1 MDWFYQQEVI
11 VSELAQATSEAVN
24 LLFSGDAVIWSIIGV
39 SFSVSLRAIAIA
51 TPLAL
56 LVAFILAYASFPGRR
71 ILVTATNTLM
81 AVPAVVVGLT
91 VYLLL
96 SRGGP
101 AGDLRLLFTQSAMI
115 IGQILLCL
123 PLLVAMAHAAFQSGD
138 QRAWESALTL
148 GATRWRAM
156 RTVMYEI
163 RFGLLAAMIAAFGR
177 IIAEVGCS
185 MMVGGNILYHTRN
198 IPTAI
203 ALETSKG
210 AFAQGIALGMV
221 LLSFALLLN
230 VALGYAQGSGEIS
243 Q

>member
-1 MDWFYQQEVI
+1 M
-11 VSELAQATSEAVN
+11 SELGLATRQALD
-24 LLFSGDAVIWSIIGV
+24 LLLSGDAVLWSIIGV

-56 LVAFILAYASFPGRR
+56 FTAFVLAYTRFPGRR
-71 ILVTATNTLM
+71 ALVTTFNTLM

-96 SRGGP
+96 SRAGP

-123 PLLVAMAHAAFQSGD
+123 PLLIAMAHAAFQSGD
-138 QRAWESALTL
+138 HRAWESARTL

-163 RFGLLAAMIAAFGR
+163 RFGLLAAVIAAFGR

-210 AFAQGIALGMV
+210 EFAQGIALGIV
-221 LLSFALLLN
+221 LLAFALLLN
-230 VALGYAQGSGEIS
+230 LALSHAQGGGGIP

>member
-1 MDWFYQQEVI
+1 M
-11 VSELAQATSEAVN
+11 SELSLASREALE
-24 LLFSGDAVIWSIIGV
+24 LLFSGDAVLWSIIGV

-56 LVAFILAYASFPGRR
+56 VMAFTLAYVSFPGRR
-71 ILVTATNTLM
+71 ALVTTFNTLM
-81 AVPAVVVGLT
+81 AVPAVVIGLT
-91 VYLLL
+91 VYLML
-96 SRGGP
+96 SRSGP
-101 AGDLRLLFTQSAMI
+101 AGDLRLLFTQTAMI
-115 IGQILLCL
+115 IGQILLAL

-138 QRAWESALTL
+138 QRAWETALTL

-163 RFGLLAAMIAAFGR
+163 RFGLLAAVIAAFGR

-210 AFAQGIALGMV
+210 EFAQGIALGMV
-221 LLSFALLLN
+221 LLVFALILN
-230 VALGYAQGSGEIS
+230 LALSSAQGSGEIR